1 MSMPAVSWTV
11 TGIGTSP
18 IYACDHFQAPF
29 NVGIGCTITGT
40 ATYSVQF
47 TFDDIMADD
56 FVAGS
61 ATWFTASD
69 FSAVTATKA
78 ASFTIPCRGLRLNV
92 SASTGS
98 VKFQVQQ
105 AGER

>member
-1 MSMPAVSWTV
+1 MSMPAVNWTV

-29 NVGIGCTITGT
+29 NVGIGVSISAT
-40 ATYSVQF
+40 ATYTVEY
-47 TFDDIMADD
+47 TFDDIMANDY
-56 FVAGS
+56 VAASG
-61 ATWFTASD
+61 TWFTETTFGTAS
-69 FSAVTATKA
+69 TKKSI
-78 ASFTIPCRGLRLNV
+78 SFTIPCRGIRLNV

-98 VKFQVQQ
+98 ATIQSQQ

>member
-1 MSMPAVSWTV
+1 MSMPATSWTV
-11 TGIGTSP
+11 TGTGTSP

-29 NVGIGCTITGT
+29 NVGIGCTISAT

-47 TFDDIMADD
+47 TFDDIMSDT
-56 FVAGS
+56 FSAGS

-69 FSAVTATKA
+69 FSAVSTSKA
-78 ASFTIPCRGLRLNV
+78 ASFTIPCRGIRLNV

-98 VKFQVQQ
+98 VTMQVQQ

>member
-1 MSMPAVSWTV
+1 MSMTAISYTV
-11 TGIGTSP
+11 TGTGVSTV
-18 IYACDHFQAPF
+18 YACDNFQAPF

-47 TFDDIMADD
+47 TFDDVSADS
-56 FVAGS
+56 FSAAS

-69 FSAVTATKA
+69 FSAVSTSKA
-78 ASFTIPCRGLRLNV
+78 ASFTIPCRGIRLNV

-98 VKFQVQQ
+98 VAIQIQQ